1 MRQLSSLLGTANA
14 GAGPTAVFSAIIP
27 PNSWANGKAL
37 LIRGWYLFTIAGGGL
52 PPFYN
57 VTEFVRSTQ
66 GNNTALLTPA
76 AFAPVAGLYGTW
88 IERRL
93 VRMDPIIRIL
103 DMGDVMQFHWAN
115 QYNNV
120 IHVQQHAAAVPPFDY
135 SQQMQVDLLF
145 NLPPTIPLGSLAGQ
159 FCESFLEQATN
170 LGKLP

>member
-1 MRQLSSLLGTANA
+1 VERARPNPIKFATPAYGHIPPTHAPIISLLGTANA
-14 GAGPTAVFSAIIP
+14 GADLLSILRIIP

-88 IERRL
+88 IERRWSAW
-93 VRMDPIIRIL
+93 I
-103 DMGDVMQFHWAN
+103 Q
-115 QYNNV
+115 
-120 IHVQQHAAAVPPFDY
+120 
-135 SQQMQVDLLF
+135 LF
-145 NLPPTIPLGSLAGQ
+145 EYLTW
-159 FCESFLEQATN
+159 ET
-170 LGKLP
+170 